1 MMLPRLVVTLV
12 LSSVALAACSKNEP
26 PPEPV
31 PTESTPAPQP
41 TANTGSDA
49 EAERIAREEA
59 ARRAAMEADRA
70 ARATLADMIFF
81 GYDDSALSAEAE
93 RTLAAKVQVLRANP
107 TARIQIAGHAD
118 ERGSLEYNV
127 ALGLRRALTA
137 KEYITGFGIDGN
149 RIEVTS
155 FGEERPLQPGSTES
169 AWARNRRDEFTVTAG
184 PQMLVAPGS

>member
-1 MMLPRLVVTLV
+1 MLPRVVVTLV
-12 LSSVALAACSKNEP
+12 LSSVVLTACSKNEP
-26 PPEPV
+26 PPEPAPV
-31 PTESTPAPQP
+31 ETTAPQP
-41 TANTGSDA
+41 TANTGPDTAAERRAREA
-49 EAERIAREEA
+49 EARRLEMEED
-59 ARRAAMEADRA
+59 RR
-70 ARATLADMIFF
+70 ARATLSEMIFF
-81 GYDDSALSAEAE
+81 GYDESALSAEAE

-137 KEYITGFGIDGN
+137 KEYITGFGIDGS

-155 FGEERPLQPGSTES
+155 FGEERPLDPGSNES